1 MGLVL
6 GSIPGQCNCLCAE
19 EGTANGRCGADA
31 GAGAS
36 ISRWD
41 NDNSRRI

>member
-6 GSIPGQCNCLCAE
+6 GSVPGLCNCMCAE
-19 EGTANGRCGADA
+19 EGAANGRCGAEA

-41 NDNSRRI
+41 NDSSRRI